1 MTPPSAAAAPAVD
14 PRRTIAPR
22 RAPLSVPPQPRRVS
36 GPARR
41 PVRARPGEE
50 RRAARSPQ
58 EAGLVLGLIEALGR
72 VPRSRLLD
80 RLIQG
85 RVSIAFVAFA
95 LIGIVTMQLGLL
107 KLNAGIG
114 RALEHEA
121 LLQRENAALSIE
133 NSELAAGDRVEL
145 QAGRLGMGLTSPG
158 DLHFLTLG
166 SLSFEAR
173 RAGAA
178 LNAPVA
184 SSSTATT
191 AASPAG
197 ATTGEGTSGTGASE
211 SEAAVGGSGEA
222 GGGTSSA
229 TAASSVAS
237 APATSPSG
245 TAGNTSSTSEGASAV
260 ASGPSAGAGET
271 SASAPTS
278 GVATQSSSG
287 PSGGAGE
294 AAAVASPAPAGG
306 GATAPSG

>member
-1 MTPPSAAAAPAVD
+1 
-14 PRRTIAPR
+14 
-22 RAPLSVPPQPRRVS
+22 
-36 GPARR
+36 
-41 PVRARPGEE
+41 
-50 RRAARSPQ
+50 
-58 EAGLVLGLIEALGR
+58 VLGLLEALAR

-85 RVSIAFVAFA
+85 RISIAFVAFA

-158 DLHFLTLG
+158 DLRFLTLG
-166 SLSFEAR
+166 SPSFETH
-173 RAGAA
+173 RAATA
-178 LNAPVA
+178 LSVPVA
-184 SSSTATT
+184 SAATATT

-197 ATTGEGTSGTGASE
+197 ATTGEGISGTGASE

-222 GGGTSSA
+222 GGAASSA
-229 TAASSVAS
+229 TAASAVAS
-237 APATSPSG
+237 APPTSPG
-245 TAGNTSSTSEGASAV
+245 GAAGNTSSTAEGASATS
-260 ASGPSAGAGET
+260 SGPSASAGET
-271 SASAPTS
+271 SGSSSTS
-278 GVATQSSSG
+278 GGSTQSSSG

-294 AAAVASPAPAGG
+294 AAAVAPPAPTGG

>member
-1 MTPPSAAAAPAVD
+1 MTPPSAAAAPAVN
-14 PRRTIAPR
+14 PRRTVTPR
-22 RAPLSVPPQPRRVS
+22 RVPLSVPPRPRRVS
-36 GPARR
+36 GPTRR
-41 PVRARPGEE
+41 PDRARPGEE
-50 RRAARSPQ
+50 RRAARSPR

-85 RVSIAFVAFA
+85 RISIAFVAFA

-158 DLHFLTLG
+158 DLRFLALG
-166 SLSFEAR
+166 SPSFEAR
-173 RAGAA
+173 RAAAA

-184 SSSTATT
+184 SSTTATT
-191 AASPAG
+191 AS
-197 ATTGEGTSGTGASE
+197 ATTGEAPSGASA
-211 SEAAVGGSGEA
+211 SEAPAAGSGEA
-222 GGGTSSA
+222 GDGASSA
-229 TAASSVAS
+229 TVASSVPSAS
-237 APATSPSG
+237 STSSSG
-245 TAGNTSSTSEGASAV
+245 TAGDTSTPEAASAASST
-260 ASGPSAGAGET
+260 PPAGAGEA
-271 SASAPTS
+271 SGSAPVS
-278 GVATQSSSG
+278 GVSAPSSSG
-287 PSGGAGE
+287 PSGGATE
-294 AAAVASPAPAGG
+294 AASTTASPAPTGG

>member
-1 MTPPSAAAAPAVD
+1 MAPPSAAAVPAVD
-14 PRRTIAPR
+14 PRRTFVPR
-22 RAPLSVPPQPRRVS
+22 RAPLSVPPRPRRVS

-41 PVRARPGEE
+41 PSRARPGDA

-80 RLIQG
+80 RLIGG

-114 RALEHEA
+114 RALEREA

-145 QAGRLGMGLTSPG
+145 QAGRLGMGLASPG
-158 DLHFLTLG
+158 DLRFLTLG
-166 SLSFEAR
+166 SPSSQAR
-173 RAGAA
+173 RAATA

-184 SSSTATT
+184 PSSIATS
-191 AASPAG
+191 AVG
-197 ATTGEGTSGTGASE
+197 VTTGEGASGAATGAGE
-211 SEAAVGGSGEA
+211 SEAALAASAEA

-229 TAASSVAS
+229 TAPSS
-237 APATSPSG
+237 ATSAAATSTSG
-245 TAGNTSSTSEGASAV
+245 TAGETSTTEGASAASSASPAGGGE
-260 ASGPSAGAGET
+260 ASG
-271 SASAPTS
+271 SAPTRGVSAPSTS
-278 GVATQSSSG
+278 GQSG
-287 PSGGAGE
+287 AAGE
-294 AAAVASPAPAGG
+294 AAVSPASTGG
-306 GATAPSG
+306 GATAPAGG

>member
-14 PRRTIAPR
+14 PRRTLVPR
-22 RAPLSVPPQPRRVS
+22 RAPLSVPPRPRRVS

-41 PVRARPGEE
+41 PQRARPGGE
-50 RRAARSPQ
+50 RRAARSPR

-85 RVSIAFVAFA
+85 RIAIVFVAFA

-158 DLHFLTLG
+158 DLRYLTLG
-166 SLSFEAR
+166 SPSLEAR
-173 RAGAA
+173 RAAAA
-178 LNAPVA
+178 LSAPV
-184 SSSTATT
+184 SSSLSATT
-191 AASPAG
+191 AVSPAG
-197 ATTGEGTSGTGASE
+197 ATTGEGGAGAGASE
-211 SEAAVGGSGEA
+211 SEVAATGSGEA
-222 GGGTSSA
+222 AGGTSSA
-229 TAASSVAS
+229 TAPSSTSTAS
-237 APATSPSG
+237 PASPSG
-245 TAGNTSSTSEGASAV
+245 TAGSNSAPEAGSVPSPAPTAGGGETSGPAPASGASA
-260 ASGPSAGAGET
+260 SP
-271 SASAPTS
+271 
-278 GVATQSSSG
+278 SSG
-287 PSGGAGE
+287 PSGAAVE
-294 AAAVASPAPAGG
+294 AAAASPASTGG
-306 GATAPSG
+306 GATAPTG